1 MVSIT
6 PTVNNENNEYDSE
19 KSHTITWKVDEKPV
33 VDSLYVNVNDDYT
46 WRQLRKVYSL
56 GNLNWKSFN
65 NMFAN
70 AKKLNKIP
78 NEELLQTK
86 IKYDYNGNMY
96 NGYLVYNTS
105 YMFYNC
111 YSISNFPKDFKL
123 NENFIDMSYMFYNC
137 FSNKQIHES
146 FRQSIIPANRIY
158 I

>member
-1 MVSIT
+1 
-6 PTVNNENNEYDSE
+6 
-19 KSHTITWKVDEKPV
+19 
-33 VDSLYVNVNDDYT
+33 
-46 WRQLRKVYSL
+46 
-56 GNLNWKSFN
+56 
-65 NMFAN
+65 MFAN